1 MLNNFKNLQM
11 SFFQRRYWKTII
23 KMISRIDSY
32 DLNFPLSGV
41 QLSMRRCQ
49 IYNVSSSI
57 AEEVGARKN

>member
-1 MLNNFKNLQM
+1 MLNNLKNLQM

-23 KMISRIDSY
+23 KLISRIDSH

-57 AEEVGARKN
+57 AEEAGARKN